1 MAVARYFNDSYD
13 TIENCCHIY
22 QRAALT
28 LIKDAEDTSR
38 IDQDMRKRSGAPKKT
53 ATAKKACTHVYIPV
67 KSGRVTKRASK
78 TTSKV
83 KRAGSDKDEA

>member
-1 MAVARYFNDSYD
+1 MSTDWKSVEALACL
-13 TIENCCHIY
+13 I
-22 QRAALT
+22 AAL
-28 LIKDAEDTSR
+28 IASKGGK
-38 IDQDMRKRSGAPKKT
+38 DMRKRSGAPKKT

-67 KSGRVTKRASK
+67 KSGRVIKRASK